1 MKKVI
6 VFFFATVAFNP
17 ALAAQVARPP
27 VPPAKPVTETLFG
40 QKVTDRYRYFEQQ
53 GPAVTD
59 WMKAEGRYTRS
70 VLDALPRHD
79 EILAKLSAMTGSM
92 DVVTSITRSGGRT
105 FYEQRSAGSDNYDLM
120 VRDPDG
126 RVRKIVDV
134 AAIRAANGGDPF
146 AINYFTPSNDGT
158 RVAVGISEG
167 GSEDASL
174 WVYDA
179 ATGARIAGPV
189 PNAQF
194 GIVNWQPDD
203 RGLFVNL
210 LTPLK
215 PGAPET
221 DKYKF
226 AKDYLWDFKSPPVPV
241 LGTGISPAVPFKP
254 EEFPAIVTVPGA
266 PIALA
271 LNVNGVQNE
280 IAVWT
285 APVAEAGRPDTPW
298 KALVARDDDVTNIAV
313 AGSRI
318 FLMSHKDA
326 PTFKVLALN
335 AGEPIS
341 AAREVIAARPDR
353 LIEGIAAAADGL
365 YVRARRGVYSQLIRI
380 PLDGGPE
387 QIVELPFKG
396 SIDELSAD
404 PRYPGVNLILDS
416 WAVPPKVVAYDPA
429 KGFSDLGLGKAPVG
443 FDPSLYEALDLKA
456 KAADGVEVPL
466 SFVTARDAKHPRPVM
481 LMAYGSYGISEFPA
495 FGTRPM
501 VTLPNGI
508 DYAVCHVRG
517 GGELGEAWR
526 LGGKDANKPN
536 TWRDLIACGEQLIAA
551 GYTTK
556 DQLFIIGGSA
566 GGITMG
572 RAMEERP
579 DLFAGV
585 FDMVPA
591 ANTIRSEFSP
601 NGPPNI
607 PEFGTIKDEKGFRN
621 LLAMDSVQHVKPDV
635 KYPPIMIT
643 TGLNDPRVSSWE
655 PAKLAASLR
664 AAGDPNPVLLR
675 IDEKAGHGI
684 GSTKTQTD
692 QLYADVATFILW
704 QSGDGAAARS
714 GGERGRK

>member
-285 APVAEAGRPDTPW
+285 APVADAGRPDTPG

-429 KGFSDLGLGKAPVG
+429 KGFSDLGLGKAPDG

-551 GYTTK
+551 GYTTR

-621 LLAMDSVQHVKPDV
+621 LLAMDSVQHVKPGV

>member
-335 AGEPIS
+335 AGEPSS

-551 GYTTK
+551 GYTTR

>member
-353 LIEGIAAAADGL
+353 LIEGIAAAADSL

-404 PRYPGVNLILDS
+404 PRYPGVNLIVDS

>member
-551 GYTTK
+551 GYTTR

-621 LLAMDSVQHVKPDV
+621 LLAMDSVQHVKPGV

-704 QSGDGAAARS
+704 QSGGGAAARS

>member
-621 LLAMDSVQHVKPDV
+621 LLAMDSVQHVKPGV

>member
-404 PRYPGVNLILDS
+404 PRYPGVNLIVDS

-621 LLAMDSVQHVKPDV
+621 LLAMDSVQHVKPGV

-704 QSGDGAAARS
+704 QSGGGAAARS

>member
-416 WAVPPKVVAYDPA
+416 WAVPPRLWPMIRRRDFRTWAWARRPI
-429 KGFSDLGLGKAPVG
+429 G

-551 GYTTK
+551 RLH
-556 DQLFIIGGSA
+556 DQGQAVHHRRLGRRHHHGPRDGGTA
-566 GGITMG
+566 GPVRRCLRHGSRGQHDPLRIQPERTAQHPGVRDHQGREGIQ
-572 RAMEERP
+572 E
-579 DLFAGV
+579 
-585 FDMVPA
+585 
-591 ANTIRSEFSP
+591 S
-601 NGPPNI
+601 
-607 PEFGTIKDEKGFRN
+607 
-621 LLAMDSVQHVKPDV
+621 LAMDSVQHVKPGV
-635 KYPPIMIT
+635 KYPPMMIT

-655 PAKLAASLR
+655 PAKLAASLH